1 MPTKVLFG
9 WTLLPAAA
17 LTGIVL
23 ACVFKRVRDLF
34 FILLVF
40 LAPLIERVDVNFVS
54 REWYRGTS
62 RGFEFSVLEILSLS
76 LLVSSILV
84 PRRGES
90 HAYWPASLGF
100 MVLFFSYAAVN
111 VAISDPQIYG
121 LFELFKLVRGMILF
135 LAVAFYLR
143 SEREMRLL
151 ILALGAAVCYQ
162 GLLALK
168 ERYLDGVHRGKCPA
182 GSWNWRWFSCRPSN
196 RMVGC
201 KRQNQE
207 NQR

>member
-23 ACVFKRVRDLF
+23 ACAFKRVRDLF
-34 FILLVF
+34 FVLLVF

-62 RGFEFSVLEILSLS
+62 RGFEVSVLDILSLS
-76 LLVSSILV
+76 LLVSAIAA

-90 HAYWPASLGF
+90 RAYWPASLGL
-100 MVLFFSYAAVN
+100 MVIFFFYACFN
-111 VAISDPQIYG
+111 VAVSDPQLYG
-121 LFELFKLVRGMILF
+121 YFELFKLVRGMILF

-143 SEREMRLL
+143 SERELHLL
-151 ILALGAAVCYQ
+151 IFALGLSVSYQAA
-162 GLLALK
+162 LAFK
-168 ERYLDGVHRGKCPA
+168 QRYLDGV
-182 GSWNWRWFSCRPSN
+182 
-196 RMVGC
+196 
-201 KRQNQE
+201 
-207 NQR
+207 

>member
-62 RGFEFSVLEILSLS
+62 RGFEFSVIEILSLS

-151 ILALGAAVCYQ
+151 ILALGAAVCCQ

-168 ERYLDGVHRGKCPA
+168 ER
-182 GSWNWRWFSCRPSN
+182 
-196 RMVGC
+196 
-201 KRQNQE
+201 
-207 NQR
+207 

>member
-40 LAPLIERVDVNFVS
+40 LAPLIERVEVNFV
-54 REWYRGTS
+54 
-62 RGFEFSVLEILSLS
+62 
-76 LLVSSILV
+76 
-84 PRRGES
+84 
-90 HAYWPASLGF
+90 
-100 MVLFFSYAAVN
+100 
-111 VAISDPQIYG
+111 ISDPQIYG

-151 ILALGAAVCYQ
+151 ILAFGAAVCYQ

-168 ERYLDGVHRGKCPA
+168 ERYLDGVHRVSGTLDD
-182 GSWNWRWFSCRPSN
+182 SN
-196 RMVGC
+196 SLSVF
-201 KRQNQE
+201 
-207 NQR
+207 